1 MSILG
6 TLDRGI
12 KYSLVELNSEIKR
25 KIFKEAY
32 ENKLDKSTIDYYV
45 EGKGENTPLCLYY
58 SNISYRW
65 FCTTVDVKEHY
76 TLLKDQLS
84 GKTFKHKNRTILVV

>member
-6 TLDRGI
+6 TLDRDI

-25 KIFKEAY
+25 KIFEEAY
-32 ENKLDKSTIDYYV
+32 EDKLDKSTIDYYV
-45 EGKGENTPLCLYY
+45 EGRGENTPLCLFY
-58 SNISYRW
+58 SNLSCRW
-65 FCTTVDVKEHY
+65 FCTTVDVREHY

-84 GKTFKHKNRTILVV
+84 GKTFKHKSRTILVV

>member
-6 TLDRGI
+6 TLDRDI

-25 KIFKEAY
+25 KIFEEAY
-32 ENKLDKSTIDYYV
+32 EDKLDKSTIDYYV
-45 EGKGENTPLCLYY
+45 EGRGENTPLCLYY
-58 SNISYRW
+58 SNLSCRW
-65 FCTTVDVKEHY
+65 FCTIVDVREHY

-84 GKTFKHKNRTILVV
+84 GKTFKHKSRTILVV

>member
-6 TLDRGI
+6 TLDKDI

-25 KIFKEAY
+25 KIFEEAY
-32 ENKLDKSTIDYYV
+32 GDAIPESTIDYYV

-58 SNISYRW
+58 SNLSCRW

-84 GKTFKHKNRTILVV
+84 GKTFKHKSRTILVV

>member
-6 TLDRGI
+6 TLDRDI

-25 KIFKEAY
+25 KIFEEAY
-32 ENKLDKSTIDYYV
+32 EDKLDKSTIDYYV

-58 SNISYRW
+58 SNLNCSW
-65 FCTTVDVKEHY
+65 FCTTIDVKEHY

-84 GKTFKHKNRTILVV
+84 GKTFKHKSRTILVV

>member
-25 KIFKEAY
+25 KIFEEAY
-32 ENKLDKSTIDYYV
+32 EDKLDKSTIDYYV
-45 EGKGENTPLCLYY
+45 EGRGENTPLCLFY
-58 SNISYRW
+58 SNLSCRW
-65 FCTTVDVKEHY
+65 FCTTIDVKEHY

-84 GKTFKHKNRTILVV
+84 GKTFKHKSRTILVV

>member
-6 TLDRGI
+6 TLDRDI

-25 KIFKEAY
+25 KIFEEAY
-32 ENKLDKSTIDYYV
+32 EDKLDKSVIDYYV
-45 EGKGENTPLCLYY
+45 EGRGENTPLCLFY
-58 SNISYRW
+58 SNLSCRW
-65 FCTTVDVKEHY
+65 FCTTVDVREHY

-84 GKTFKHKNRTILVV
+84 GKTFKHKSRTILVV

>member
-6 TLDRGI
+6 TLDKDI

-25 KIFKEAY
+25 KIFEEAY
-32 ENKLDKSTIDYYV
+32 EDKLDKSTIDYYV

-58 SNISYRW
+58 SNISSRW
-65 FCTTVDVKEHY
+65 LCTTVDVKKHY

-84 GKTFKHKNRTILVV
+84 VKTFKHNSKTIFVL

>member
-6 TLDRGI
+6 TLDRDI

-25 KIFKEAY
+25 KIFEEAY
-32 ENKLDKSTIDYYV
+32 EDKLDKSTIDYYV

-58 SNISYRW
+58 SNLNCRW
-65 FCTTVDVKEHY
+65 FCTTENVKEHY

-84 GKTFKHKNRTILVV
+84 GKTFKHKSRTILVV

>member
-6 TLDRGI
+6 TLDRDI

-25 KIFKEAY
+25 KIFDEAY
-32 ENKLDKSTIDYYV
+32 GDKLDKSTIDYYV
-45 EGKGENTPLCLYY
+45 EGKGVNTPLCLCY
-58 SNISYRW
+58 SNISSRW

-84 GKTFKHKNRTILVV
+84 GKTFKHKSRTILVV

>member
-1 MSILG
+1 MRLID
-6 TLDRGI
+6 TLEKDI

-25 KIFKEAY
+25 KIFEEAY
-32 ENKLDKSTIDYYV
+32 GDAIPESTIDYYV
-45 EGKGENTPLCLYY
+45 EGKGVNTPLCLYY
-58 SNISYRW
+58 SNLICRW

-84 GKTFKHKNRTILVV
+84 GKTFKHKSRTILVV

>member
-12 KYSLVELNSEIKR
+12 RYSLVELNSEIKR
-25 KIFKEAY
+25 KIFDEAY
-32 ENKLDKSTIDYYV
+32 GDKIDKSTIDYYV
-45 EGKGENTPLCLYY
+45 EGKGENTPLCLCY
-58 SNISYRW
+58 SNLSCRW

-76 TLLKDQLS
+76 TLLKDQLL
-84 GKTFKHKNRTILVV
+84 GKTFKHKSRTILVV